1 MGPFN
6 MADNKKIPLS
16 ALARGA
22 KLAARREH
30 TAADL
35 ARKLRRKGH
44 GGDEVEAA
52 LEKLREK
59 GYVNDERAAAA
70 YIGERQRK
78 GFGPKR
84 ITMELGRLGIPG
96 AAASAALAELYPA
109 ALEYEILGRLV
120 ERAPASQRSDPQ
132 KLAGKLLRRGFRA
145 GAIRDAL
152 AGVDDE
158 MGELLEFPAGE

>member
-1 MGPFN
+1 MP
-6 MADNKKIPLS
+6 APPKTPPT

-44 GGDEVEAA
+44 AGEEVSAA
-52 LEKLREK
+52 METLREK

-70 YIGERQRK
+70 YVEERQRK
-78 GFGPKR
+78 GFGPRR
-84 ITMELGRLGIPG
+84 IAMELARLGVSRET
-96 AAASAALAELYPA
+96 ARAALDALYSAEQ
-109 ALEYEILGRLV
+109 EHEILGRLI
-120 ERAPASQRSDPQ
+120 ERAPAAQRADAD
-132 KLAGKLLRRGFRA
+132 KLAQKLLRRGFRA
-145 GAIRDAL
+145 DAIRSAL

-158 MGELLEFPAGE
+158 MGDLLEFPAGD